1 MLFLIIWC
9 LLVKRTSS
17 DLFLYANVPLF
28 IEKNDK
34 KHSESKKKRDFEIP
48 Y

>member
-1 MLFLIIWC
+1 MLFFIYLTSF
-9 LLVKRTSS
+9 VERTSS
-17 DLFLYANVPLF
+17 ALFLYANVPLF

-34 KHSESKKKRDFEIP
+34 KHSESKKKEDFEIP